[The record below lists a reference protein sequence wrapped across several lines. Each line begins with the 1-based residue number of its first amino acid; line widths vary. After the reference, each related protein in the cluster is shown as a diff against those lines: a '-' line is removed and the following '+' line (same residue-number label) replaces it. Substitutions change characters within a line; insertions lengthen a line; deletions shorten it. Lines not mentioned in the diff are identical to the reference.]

1 MLEFLLALGNIKNK
15 YLFTIALMVEIFA
28 ILSASAAAGLRI
40 GIPLLIIGLLQGSN
54 LWSQTP
60 ILSHISPQ
68 ILLVILTSWSL
79 LEFFGSKKL
88 LGQRV
93 IQVVELF
100 LSPLVGAIM
109 GLAVASA
116 TTTPAWL
123 IALTG
128 GLLALVLQLVQIG
141 WFYRLRGLP
150 LWAAFLQDTL
160 CIALVL
166 FAFGAPWQGGLI
178 ALILLWFAVRSAK
191 QWYDWR
197 YQKKRIY

>member
-1 MLEFLLALGNIKNK
+1 
-15 YLFTIALMVEIFA
+15 MVEILA
-28 ILSASAAAGLRI
+28 MLSASAAAGLRI

-60 ILSHISPQ
+60 ILSHISPK
-68 ILLVILTSWSL
+68 ILLCLLTSWSL

-88 LGQRV
+88 LGQRL
-93 IQVVELF
+93 IQLVELL

-116 TTTPAWL
+116 TDTPDWL

-128 GLLALVLQLVQIG
+128 GLLALVLQLVQVG

-178 ALILLWFAVRSAK
+178 ALIMLWFAVRSAK

-197 YQKKRIY
+197 YQKNNIY